1 MKIKQIT
8 FGMEINLWYYDIK
21 IGKEWVV
28 PMITVKNLSKN
39 YGAKKAVAD
48 LNFTIGEGEIVGFLG
63 QNGAG
68 KSTTMNLLTGY
79 LSATSGS
86 IEIDGQSLL
95 ESPKEVKKKIGYLP
109 EIPPLYMDLT
119 VREYLHFIYELK
131 GAKQPRREHI
141 REICEL
147 TGIAAI
153 EKRLIGNLSKGYRQR
168 IGIAYALI
176 GDPPIL
182 ILDEPTAGL
191 DPKQM
196 TEIRKMIHKMGQKH
210 TIMLSTHILSEV
222 QAVCQRIIVLHH
234 GRIAADGTVETL
246 AQEMAGHCGVTVR
259 VEGPEQKVI
268 AVLRT
273 IDGVKKV
280 HSLGCIEAG
289 IYEYS
294 VMVQPTAVFYRTL
307 FYRLAEQKWP
317 LMGLKNAAGT
327 LEELFLQLTAGE
339 TH

>member
-1 MKIKQIT
+1 
-8 FGMEINLWYYDIK
+8 
-21 IGKEWVV
+21 
-28 PMITVKNLSKN
+28 MITVKNLSKN

-48 LNFTIGEGEIVGFLG
+48 LTFTIGEGEIVGFLG

-79 LSATSGS
+79 LPATSGS

-131 GAKQPRREHI
+131 KARQPRREHI

-191 DPKQM
+191 DPRQM
-196 TEIRKMIHKMGQKH
+196 TEIRRMIHKMGQKH

-246 AQEMAGHCGVTVR
+246 AQEMAGNGGITVR
-259 VEGPEQKVI
+259 VEGPEQKVT

-280 HSLGCIEAG
+280 RSLGCIETG

-294 VMVQPTAVFYRTL
+294 VMVQPTAAFYRIL

-317 LMGLKNAAGT
+317 IMGLKNTAGT

-339 TH
+339 AH